1 MATTYLSR
9 TMGTNSNQKKFTIS
23 VWIKRSKLGGNQH
36 NIIGVGGGGNYAS
49 NIYFDTSD
57 KLDFWNYFNG
67 SYAGRK
73 TTNRLFRDTNAW
85 YHIVV
90 AVDTTSAQST
100 ADDRIKIYVNG
111 VRETSFQSPQSS
123 NPSQDQTFEFNSSGV
138 HEIGRNGSNSHI
150 FDGLMSHF
158 HFCDGYQYQ
167 ASDFGETDS
176 TTGEWKIKTSP
187 SVSYGTNGF
196 FILKDGNS
204 VTDQSPNTNNFTVSA
219 GTLTKTEDCPSNV
232 FATLNKLTLAGS
244 QFTLRYGN
252 NSTYGVPSS
261 AWRYLTGTLGA
272 SSGKYY
278 WEMKFDNTYGSDP
291 RNILVGILDFDQAEQ
306 TASNG
311 KFPGNSRGYAI
322 DLNDGKTMNNTTS
335 RTSGATYSSQF
346 STGDILGVA
355 MDLDNSKLYF
365 AKNGTWQNSSDP
377 TNGTNPAFTITS
389 GYTYTAAISSYYNQD
404 EVTFNFG
411 NGYFGTTAVSSAGT
425 NASGIGIF
433 EYDVPAGYTALCTK
447 GLNL

>member
-1 MATTYLSR
+1 MATYLYR
-9 TMGTNSNQKKFTIS
+9 TFSTATNRKIWTWSG
-23 VWIKRSKLGGNQH
+23 WIKRTNSVTDHQNALFGC
-36 NIIGVGGGGNYAS
+36 Y
-49 NIYFDTSD
+49 Y
-57 KLDFWNYFNG
+57 NG
-67 SYAGRK
+67 SNRSVIRFNEHRLQFQDSGNSVDVQTTRK
-73 TTNRLFRDTNAW
+73 FRDPNGW
-85 YHIVV
+85 YHIV
-90 AVDTTSAQST
+90 ARVDTTQST
-100 ADDRIKIYVNG
+100 ASDRVRLYVNG
-111 VRETSFQSPQSS
+111 VQETVFDTSNYPGQNINMEFQGAVVHYINARREGGGAIDSIASMIYSHVHFSDGQSLAP
-123 NPSQDQTFEFNSSGV
+123 TVF
-138 HEIGRNGSNSHI
+138 GS
-150 FDGLMSHF
+150 
-158 HFCDGYQYQ
+158 
-167 ASDFGETDS
+167 TDS
-176 TTGEWKIKTSP
+176 TTGEWKINTNP
-187 SVSYGTNGF
+187 SFTLGTNGF
-196 FILKDGNS
+196 TILKDGNTY
-204 VTDQSPNTNNFTVSA
+204 TDQSSNSNNWTLA
-219 GTLTKTEDCPSNV
+219 GSTGLISKTEDCPSNV

-433 EYDVPAGYTALCTK
+433 EYDVPTGFTALSTR
-447 GLNL
+447 GLNT

>member
-1 MATTYLSR
+1 MASTYLSR
-9 TMGTNSNQKKFTIS
+9 TPSGGNYKIATFSAW
-23 VWIKRSKLGGNQH
+23 VKRSKISSGEQH
-36 NIIGVGGGGNYAS
+36 LISFRSNDTYQFNIKFKS
-49 NIYFDTSD
+49 DDTIRLTD
-57 KLDFWNYFNG
+57 
-67 SYAGRK
+67 YAGS
-73 TTNRLFRDTNAW
+73 TNMQIDTNRKFRDSSAW
-85 YHIVV
+85 YHIV
-90 AVDTTSAQST
+90 ASFDSTQST
-100 ADDRIKIYVNG
+100 ASDRAKLWING
-111 VRETSFQSPQSS
+111 VQETSFSTATYPSLNGSMQINGNISS
-123 NPSQDQTFEFNSSGV
+123 NLVGAYSS
-138 HEIGRNGSNSHI
+138 SNYY
-150 FDGLMSHF
+150 FDGLMSHV
-158 HFCDGYQYQ
+158 HWIDGTQYQ
-167 ASDFGETDS
+167 ASDFGSTDS
-176 TTGEWKIKTSP
+176 TTGEWKINTSP
-187 SVSYGTNGF
+187 SVTYGTNGF

-204 VTDQSPNTNNFTVSA
+204 VTDQSGNGNNFTVGG
-219 GTLTKTEDCPSNV
+219 GTLTQTADCPSNV

-411 NGYFGTTAVSSAGT
+411 NGYFGVTQVSSAGT
-425 NASGIGIF
+425 NASNNGIF
-433 EYDVPAGYTALCTK
+433 EYDVPTGYTALSTK
-447 GLNL
+447 GLNE